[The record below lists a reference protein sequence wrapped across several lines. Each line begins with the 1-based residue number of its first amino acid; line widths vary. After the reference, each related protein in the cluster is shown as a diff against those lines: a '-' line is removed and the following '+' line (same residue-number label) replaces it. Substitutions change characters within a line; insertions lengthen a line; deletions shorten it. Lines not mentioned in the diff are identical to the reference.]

1 MLMHPRYRIERE
13 YAVRVQ
19 GELSEENKDKLLKGI
34 KLDDGP
40 ASFSRI
46 EDIGGVSSNH
56 WYRVTLAEG
65 RNREVRRIFDAVGLT
80 VSAFDSCS
88 FRCRVAAQGSAARS
102 KDALE
107 R

>member
-40 ASFSRI
+40 ASFH
-46 EDIGGVSSNH
+46 VSK
-56 WYRVTLAEG
+56 T
-65 RNREVRRIFDAVGLT
+65 
-80 VSAFDSCS
+80 
-88 FRCRVAAQGSAARS
+88 SAAFPPIIGIG
-102 KDALE
+102 
-107 R
+107 